1 MADVFSQMYIHLVF
15 CPARREALIRP
26 EWEER
31 LYKYITGIVQKR
43 GHKLLAIGGM
53 SDHIHIL
60 IGFKPVESVSD
71 LVREI
76 KTASTDF
83 VRAENLS
90 PFKFNWQKGYG
101 VFTCSKS
108 DLHRVCQYILNQKEH
123 HRKVRF
129 KEEFTGICH
138 DFGIE
143 MGKKI
148 NFEFFN

>member
-15 CPARREALIRP
+15 SPAKRDALICP

-53 SDHIHIL
+53 ADHIHIL

-83 VRAENLS
+83 IRAEKLS
-90 PFKFNWQKGYG
+90 PFKFNWQNGYG
-101 VFTCSKS
+101 VFTCSRS
-108 DLHRVCQYILNQKEH
+108 DVHRICQYILKQKEH
-123 HRKVRF
+123 HRKVGF
-129 KEEFTGICH
+129 KEEFTELCH

-143 MGKKI
+143 KGKKI
-148 NFEFFN
+148 YFDFFG

>member
-43 GHKLLAIGGM
+43 GHNLLAIGGM
-53 SDHIHIL
+53 PDHIHLL

-83 VRAENLS
+83 IRTEHLS

-101 VFTCSKS
+101 VFTCGRY
-108 DLHRVCQYILNQKEH
+108 DLNRVCQYILNQKEH

-129 KEEFTGICH
+129 KEEFTGICR
-138 DFGIE
+138 DFEIE
-143 MGKKI
+143 TGKKLH
-148 NFEFFN
+148 FDFFD